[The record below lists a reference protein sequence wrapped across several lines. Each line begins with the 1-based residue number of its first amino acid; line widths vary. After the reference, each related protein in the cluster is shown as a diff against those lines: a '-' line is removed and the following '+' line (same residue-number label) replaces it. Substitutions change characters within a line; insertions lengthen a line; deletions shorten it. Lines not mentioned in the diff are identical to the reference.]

1 MFKFSTKQLAEAG
14 IFVGISVV
22 LDLVSGFFGLRLW
35 AQGGSINLALLPII
49 FFSLRNGAGLG
60 IMVGIAARSLAML
73 FAPYGIYHPLSAV
86 LDYILIG
93 AFIGMTGVFRGF
105 KGEFGTYLG
114 IVIFGA
120 LALFSYTLSGV
131 ILFAAYMPDVFL
143 GLPMTN
149 MWVYSALYN
158 ATHFVPSLIIS
169 VIVLVFIPKKLRNL

>member
-1 MFKFSTKQLAEAG
+1 MSKISTKQLAEAG

-22 LDLVSGFFGLRLW
+22 LDIVSGLLGLRLW

-49 FFSLRNGAGLG
+49 FFSVRNGAPLG
-60 IMVGIAARSLAML
+60 ILVGIAARSLAII

-93 AFIGMTGVFRGF
+93 AFIGMAGAFRGF

-114 IVIFGA
+114 IVTFGA

-131 ILFAAYMPDVFL
+131 ILFAAYMPDMFL
-143 GLPMTN
+143 GMPMTN
-149 MWVYSALYN
+149 MWIYSILYN
-158 ATHFVPSLIIS
+158 STHFVPSLIIAT
-169 VIVLVFIPKKLRNL
+169 VVLVFIPKKLRKS